1 MSIYNEEYINYLNEH
16 GGAHR
21 RYANMQIDKF
31 NNNIRKGE
39 KFDKIY
45 KDSNIS
51 KSVRD
56 KALKIA
62 DKCYDKAEDIDY
74 NELGGT
80 FGSHSLIRKSV
91 NKHGND
97 KITHSSLNNRE
108 DQIKSSRSV
117 KNIVGAGK
125 DNMPK
130 NREAGTYIKAQN
142 KIRNVKEACEYI
154 LSILD
159 ESEYN
164 NYDLDYDFYD
174 EEY

>member
-1 MSIYNEEYINYLNEH
+1 MSIYNEEYVNYLNEH

-31 NNNIRKGE
+31 NNNIKKGKE
-39 KFDKIY
+39 YDKFSR
-45 KDSNIS
+45 DSNNS

-56 KALKIA
+56 KASKIS
-62 DKCYDKAEDIDY
+62 DKYYDKAEKIDY

-80 FGSHSLIRKSV
+80 FGNHSLIRKSV

-97 KITHSSLNNRE
+97 NLKYRE

-130 NREAGTYIKAQN
+130 NRQAGTYIKAQN
-142 KIRNVKEACEYI
+142 KMRNVKEACEYI